1 MMDKSQILKKIGNII
16 EELGEQQQYL
26 ASTNKINLLELELF
40 TANADF
46 LIDHIEILKK
56 LNDKRFES
64 ETPTPPILE
73 RKPEQFQS
81 PEQEPVQK
89 PLEIPAEDE
98 SKRRFSFSLEEEP
111 TEMIFDFEK
120 KIAVEEVFD
129 RPLSQDE
136 LRLLE
141 EKSNA
146 PVAQAEEFIILDNGK
161 PVTTNNDDVEPFLIV
176 KEEAPKSD
184 LKSEEI
190 SVDYLQQAQEIPA
203 QTPIKTEPLKEQS
216 LKGEPKINQSVTD
229 EIKEKRAGD
238 PEGQDMAS
246 NKAFVA
252 SSDEKPLTLNE
263 MLSAKLSQTGGGQ
276 SHSRQAKKLEDL
288 KAAISINDKMVFI
301 KELFNGYNLAY
312 SEAIEIVNRFE
323 SFEAADNFLQKNYA
337 IKNDW
342 ESKQVTVGRFYEYLH
357 KKFVM

>member
-56 LNDKRFES
+56 ITEKRYDVEQV
-64 ETPTPPILE
+64 TPPNPT
-73 RKPEQFQS
+73 RQS
-81 PEQEPVQK
+81 EVSHIEEPKTDEK
-89 PLEIPAEDE
+89 PLEIPAEE
-98 SKRRFSFSLEEEP
+98 ERKNRFSFSLDEEP

-129 RPLSQDE
+129 RPLSNDE

-146 PVAQAEEFIILDNGK
+146 PVAEPEEFIVLDEKQPDSENTL
-161 PVTTNNDDVEPFLIV
+161 VDEEEDIEPFLMIKEDTQSDVVEKHSVVTDKVENTIV
-176 KEEAPKSD
+176 PQIPVRKVDPIPEEVKVSQPSAIEVNEQHLKSD
-184 LKSEEI
+184 HQFSA
-190 SVDYLQQAQEIPA
+190 V
-203 QTPIKTEPLKEQS
+203 
-216 LKGEPKINQSVTD
+216 N
-229 EIKEKRAGD
+229 
-238 PEGQDMAS
+238 AS
-246 NKAFVA
+246 DL
-252 SSDEKPLTLNE
+252 SSYTNAEKPLTLNE
-263 MLSAKLSQTGGGQ
+263 MLSAKLNKASGP
-276 SHSRQAKKLEDL
+276 SNHRQGKKLEDL

-323 SFEAADNFLQKNYA
+323 SFEAADNFLQKNYS

-342 ESKQVTVGRFYEYLH
+342 EHKQVTVDRFYEYLN
-357 KKFVM
+357 KKFVI